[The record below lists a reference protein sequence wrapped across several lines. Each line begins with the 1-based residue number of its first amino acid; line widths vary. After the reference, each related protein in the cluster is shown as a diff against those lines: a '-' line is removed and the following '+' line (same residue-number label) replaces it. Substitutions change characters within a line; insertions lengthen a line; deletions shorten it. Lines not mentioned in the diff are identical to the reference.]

1 MLHHI
6 QRQWRELQSRG
17 LEFLMGPKEV
27 RFAYNQKKIVKD
39 VVSGDA
45 DIGFVRTDV
54 WETME
59 LKGGCGRFVWE

>member
-1 MLHHI
+1 
-6 QRQWRELQSRG
+6 
-17 LEFLMGPKEV
+17 MGPKEV

-59 LKGGCGRFVWE
+59 LKGEIEAGQ

>member
-1 MLHHI
+1 MTSSH
-6 QRQWRELQSRG
+6 S
-17 LEFLMGPKEV
+17 
-27 RFAYNQKKIVKD
+27 KIVKD

-59 LKGGCGRFVWE
+59 LKGEIEAGQ